1 MSEVIER
8 EINKIINIAKRKNV
22 VLTKPQAFDYL
33 ICSVMCYNS
42 LQYEE
47 KWYDLFN
54 DSITDKS
61 NDGGIDFVFY
71 DEEAAKV
78 IVGQNKYSDKQ
89 TVNDVVAE
97 LQKINTTL
105 KNFFKGKTATYNDKL
120 KRILQNAIDR
130 LPEENDENIKII
142 FSSFSEF
149 NQEKVKSKLE
159 EELSYLEL
167 MFYGT
172 KDIEKKFEELQTT
185 LHVVKEF
192 SFAVDEPKNI
202 LCYKSKKYD
211 GVVLNIKASS
221 LKKAFEQYDSKGLFN
236 LNIRRYIQSKNVDA
250 GIIDSIVKNNTD
262 FWFKNNGITI
272 ACNDY
277 RVDGNTIKI
286 YGFSIVN
293 GGQTTTLIAKHFDSL
308 KNDFSV
314 MCKVVK
320 SVEKLEEEEAMGFF
334 NEIAEATNSQKPIQ
348 PRDLRANSREMV
360 QLQQLLKDREYFLEI
375 KRGIRVPHK
384 YKDKHIK
391 NDVLAQLIYSFVY
404 QKPGTARSNKNGL
417 FSNDSWYKR
426 IFCQSYSKDANK
438 INFLVDLIQLSKRM
452 DEGIKSFKAGTAYTS
467 LTIEQL
473 DVISN
478 STLLLIA
485 LSGVVYRI
493 INKDVDINIEMPNL
507 GTDKFQ
513 YGRFISHYK
522 KDDIETKIEEFI
534 YELIEFVTEEYT
546 DKLQRG
552 ETASI
557 SNFLKSDT
565 TYKKLLNKYINS
577 LKKRDNLKKLIEYYG
592 ALFKR

>member
-8 EINKIINIAKRKNV
+8 EINKIINVAKEKKIA
-22 VLTKPQAFDYL
+22 LTKMQAFDCL

-172 KDIEKKFEELQTT
+172 KDIEKKIEELQTT

-202 LCYKSKKYD
+202 LCYKSKSMT
-211 GVVLNIKASS
+211 VL
-221 LKKAFEQYDSKGLFN
+221 Y
-236 LNIRRYIQSKNVDA
+236 
-250 GIIDSIVKNNTD
+250 
-262 FWFKNNGITI
+262 
-272 ACNDY
+272 
-277 RVDGNTIKI
+277 
-286 YGFSIVN
+286 
-293 GGQTTTLIAKHFDSL
+293 
-308 KNDFSV
+308 
-314 MCKVVK
+314 
-320 SVEKLEEEEAMGFF
+320 
-334 NEIAEATNSQKPIQ
+334 
-348 PRDLRANSREMV
+348 
-360 QLQQLLKDREYFLEI
+360 
-375 KRGIRVPHK
+375 
-384 YKDKHIK
+384 
-391 NDVLAQLIYSFVY
+391 
-404 QKPGTARSNKNGL
+404 
-417 FSNDSWYKR
+417 
-426 IFCQSYSKDANK
+426 
-438 INFLVDLIQLSKRM
+438 
-452 DEGIKSFKAGTAYTS
+452 
-467 LTIEQL
+467 
-473 DVISN
+473 
-478 STLLLIA
+478 
-485 LSGVVYRI
+485 
-493 INKDVDINIEMPNL
+493 
-507 GTDKFQ
+507 
-513 YGRFISHYK
+513 
-522 KDDIETKIEEFI
+522 
-534 YELIEFVTEEYT
+534 
-546 DKLQRG
+546 
-552 ETASI
+552 
-557 SNFLKSDT
+557 
-565 TYKKLLNKYINS
+565 
-577 LKKRDNLKKLIEYYG
+577 
-592 ALFKR
+592 